1 MAKDKKNNAP
11 LEEEER
17 EIFILT
23 DEEGKEGQYELIDEI
38 EVDGSLY
45 YAMVPI
51 EEGVEEYVILKVVP
65 GENGEDTLESVD
77 DDDEFDKV
85 ADIFDDR
92 MMDVDHDAAF

>member
-1 MAKDKKNNAP
+1 
-11 LEEEER
+11 
-17 EIFILT
+17 
-23 DEEGKEGQYELIDEI
+23 
-38 EVDGSLY
+38 
-45 YAMVPI
+45 MVPI